1 MGSEH
6 PERRARKNDTPTPD
20 VTQHGAGSA
29 QQGATERTYEQR
41 WHALEAAGVKPKS
54 GKLFGSKLI
63 VIDQLVLGLAR
74 DKTELENAAAD
85 VLSQMRGDLGGT
97 GILVLSQSLAGNM
110 LGPVPSAWL
119 NSGMTMHRSTNEDL
133 ISGAKHFIDEYL
145 ALRNSMS

>member
-1 MGSEH
+1 
-6 PERRARKNDTPTPD
+6 
-20 VTQHGAGSA
+20 
-29 QQGATERTYEQR
+29 
-41 WHALEAAGVKPKS
+41 VKPKS